1 MLFYFLIFT
10 VLGFIIRRKLNDK
23 GVQVIIILAIVW
35 GLISGPIWGL
45 VSLGEMFLG
54 YYIAQEV
61 I

>member
-45 VSLGEMFLG
+45 VSLGELFLG
-54 YYIAQEV
+54 FYIAQELT
-61 I
+61 

>member
-10 VLGFIIRRKLNDK
+10 VLGFVIRRKLNDK

-45 VSLGEMFLG
+45 ASLGELFLG